1 MPKPSFPPLRAAFT
15 PAKDL
20 MPKYLNEILARLEDH
35 GAYTVIRGEGT
46 CRLGP
51 SMVNDGC
58 PIATAIRC
66 RQGGIIIRPV
76 RIVNGRVEGRGV
88 EDVDSIVT
96 GLAVHEKYIEL
107 VREANPGWVLQA
119 DTYYTTYIDYAGS
132 RLEVGFSPDILIG
145 RNGEWYLA
153 EVKTS
158 APSTAHEIQLAL
170 YWWLL
175 RDYYNIKRLYL
186 ITPDA
191 IIGYRPESMEGYAKQ
206 GIDYLFSV
214 KRVLDSWPQDAERPN
229 FIVKGPCPCR
239 FAPACPVYK
248 GLLAYTR

>member
-1 MPKPSFPPLRAAFT
+1 MPKPVFPPLRAAFS

-20 MPKYLNEILARLEDH
+20 MPKYLSDILARLEDH
-35 GAYTVIRGEGT
+35 GSYTIIKGNDQ

-58 PIATAIRC
+58 PVATATRC
-66 RQGGIIIRPV
+66 KLGGIVIRPV
-76 RIVNGRVEGRGV
+76 KIVNGRVEGRGV
-88 EDVDSIVT
+88 EDIDSIVT
-96 GLAVHEKYIEL
+96 GLAVHEKYIEM
-107 VREANPGWVLQA
+107 VREANPGWVLQS
-119 DTYYTTYIDYAGS
+119 DTYYTTFIDYAGL

-145 RNGEWYLA
+145 YDGEWYLA
-153 EVKTS
+153 EIKTAS
-158 APSTAHEIQLAL
+158 PSTAHEIQLAL
-170 YWWLL
+170 YWYLL

-191 IIGYRPESMEGYAKQ
+191 IIGYKPESMEGYAKQ

-214 KRVLDSWPQDAERPN
+214 KRVLDSWVSEKPG

-248 GLLAYTR
+248 GLLAYTH